1 MICNIISKYYVHID
15 KLMIL
20 NINATYITP
29 MSYVLPWQCLVMFGL
44 IGGCRLQ
51 AIDEYERQLDWT
63 LDSDAAVS

>member
-1 MICNIISKYYVHID
+1 
-15 KLMIL
+15 MIL